1 MKFLFPTPVVWDG
14 NDARY
19 LQRDGARFAEEC
31 VARGDEA
38 VKVIYDDGKGLPP
51 PEVAS
56 LAESNQRAVVRPGI
70 LAGSKG

>member
-1 MKFLFPTPVVWDG
+1 MKFLFPTPAVWDG

-31 VARGDEA
+31 VAPGDEA

-51 PEVAS
+51 RS
-56 LAESNQRAVVRPGI
+56 RLSC
-70 LAGSKG
+70 